1 MKKMARLTPY
11 DFGWKILQDL
21 PFVLFDENYPLW
33 LVQKRQDLP
42 LVIFEEKI
50 ARLTPYDFDEK
61 LLDLPLVILMK
72 ITPCD

>member
-1 MKKMARLTPY
+1 MTSEKIARFTPY
-11 DFGWKILQDL
+11 Y
-21 PFVLFDENYPLW
+21 FDEKL
-33 LVQKRQDLP
+33 QDLP
-42 LVIFEEKI
+42 LVIFDEKYCKTYPCDFGVKNT